1 MVAPQQVSGE
11 KGMYQDVT
19 YLHQAGLMTRVDSK
33 RSRPISLRQ
42 LKSQGIPFAGCHLVD
57 QAGFFG
63 MARRAK
69 RKHLH
74 PDLRRSLDARYGRGY
89 TRELAQKMF
98 QVRGVYNVVT
108 ANLFANGGRA
118 VEQRFHEGRAYCF

>member
-19 YLHQAGLMTRVDSK
+19 YLHQAGLRTRVDSN
-33 RSRPISLRQ
+33 RSRPISLRR
-42 LKSQGIPFAGCHLVD
+42 LKSQGIPCAGCHLVD

-63 MARRAK
+63 IARCAK

-74 PDLRRSLDARYGRGY
+74 PDLRRSLNARYGRGY
-89 TRELAQKMF
+89 TREATQKMF
-98 QVRGVYNVVT
+98 QVRSVDDVVP
-108 ANLFANGGRA
+108 A
-118 VEQRFHEGRAYCF
+118 